1 MLRSAK
7 NETTGRT
14 RTTDAVCFVGRLVP
28 SRLRTPQGAKG
39 LMLGACAEPLGHE
52 REVVGYRD
60 DHYILHEHILQH
72 R

>member
-7 NETTGRT
+7 NETGRT

-60 DHYILHEHILQH
+60 ILHEHILQH